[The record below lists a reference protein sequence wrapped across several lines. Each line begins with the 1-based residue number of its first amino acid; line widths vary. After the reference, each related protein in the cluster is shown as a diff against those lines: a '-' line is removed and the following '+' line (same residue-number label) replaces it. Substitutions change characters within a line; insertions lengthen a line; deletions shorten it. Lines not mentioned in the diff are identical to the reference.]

1 MYKNYIDNLTILS
14 KKIITVL
21 IILILFITKSYYM
34 ILFVSV
40 LLIFLILLNEKSVKE
55 YVKIFKSYLLIL
67 LFFLLAYIIVI
78 NENTV
83 IFIYKSLVAYLF
95 IINYYINMDFYML
108 HLSIYSSLRILNL
121 FNVDSEK
128 ISFYLAKNLYY
139 FNLIF
144 TSKDKIIEKQLYL
157 GNKKH
162 GLKYRLV
169 PTVFYADNEINK
181 LTMNLNT
188 NNYKLKKYR
197 TNIKSVISVLLFLL
211 LFILTIYK
219 TSGNMSR

>member
-128 ISFYLAKNLYY
+128 VSFYLAKNLYY

-162 GLKYRLV
+162 GLKYRLI

>member
-108 HLSIYSSLRILNL
+108 HLSIYSSLKILNL

-162 GLKYRLV
+162 GLKYRLI

>member
-121 FNVDSEK
+121 FNADSEK

-162 GLKYRLV
+162 GLKYRLI

>member
-121 FNVDSEK
+121 FNADSEK

-162 GLKYRLV
+162 G
-169 PTVFYADNEINK
+169 
-181 LTMNLNT
+181 
-188 NNYKLKKYR
+188 
-197 TNIKSVISVLLFLL
+197 
-211 LFILTIYK
+211 
-219 TSGNMSR
+219 